1 MRKSVRKMCYVI
13 LLIYYTQPSNMS
25 VRSSL
30 HKDVFKRIEKNT
42 FYYIIMDGKVD
53 ASEKP
58 LRNEMAGYR
67 RNMQTKCILLLL
79 WYTHSFHF
87 HWSQLTK
94 WLRSSRAVA
103 VTFDANKAKWQERTF
118 FTICKLVSFSIHS
131 LTLGFFY
138 LNYFQQHLILII
150 VTNTHFDEY
159 LSVLSDSIATP
170 WHFPTES
177 KNLLTW

>member
-1 MRKSVRKMCYVI
+1 MR
-13 LLIYYTQPSNMS
+13 
-25 VRSSL
+25 SL
-30 HKDVFKRIEKNT
+30 HKDVFERIEKNT

-79 WYTHSFHF
+79 WYAHSFHF

-131 LTLGFFY
+131 LTLG
-138 LNYFQQHLILII
+138 ILLSELFSA
-150 VTNTHFDEY
+150 TFNTHHRHKHTFWRVFKRFERFNCY
-159 LSVLSDSIATP
+159 TLALSD
-170 WHFPTES
+170 W
-177 KNLLTW
+177 K